1 MLSTCIRNLWL
12 FLTCSASQ
20 TSMSIINVHLYHNYV
35 CPVFFTCREQALS
48 QLYIEDKKLLS
59 NLAYS
64 FLNELSTTFSLFVQ
78 HLSQQL
84 VAAEI
89 KDKLWKEEVECLAK
103 DAFSDAKKRW
113 LSVSLSAMGR
123 AKMSI
128 PNTLQVDLVSD
139 YTLSP
144 CFNVDLLMC
153 VKCPVTVQL
162 LEHICKTLEDR
173 EPTNEKMV
181 NSKC

>member
-1 MLSTCIRNLWL
+1 MMLSTCIRNLWL
-12 FLTCSASQ
+12 FLTCSVSL
-20 TSMSIINVHLYHNYV
+20 TSNMFKYNFMHIIMSVL
-35 CPVFFTCREQALS
+35 FTCREQALS

-89 KDKLWKEEVECLAK
+89 KDKLWKEELESLAK

-113 LSVSLSAMGR
+113 LSVSLTAMGR

-128 PNTLQVDLVSD
+128 PDTLQVDLVSD
-139 YTLSP
+139 YALSSY
-144 CFNVDLLMC
+144 FTGL
-153 VKCPVTVQL
+153 
-162 LEHICKTLEDR
+162 
-173 EPTNEKMV
+173 V
-181 NSKC
+181 NLFEVSSNSTTAGSYYLQDTRG